1 MLIHTTYYTEFVNT
15 FTEKIVR
22 YRCFGEVTVFKVSI
36 QLRVYPLVLSFF
48 AFEFALSVLPKVC
61 VY

>member
-1 MLIHTTYYTEFVNT
+1 MLIHTTYYTERVNT
-15 FTEKIVR
+15 FTEKMVR

-36 QLRVYPLVLSFF
+36 QLWVYPLVLSFF